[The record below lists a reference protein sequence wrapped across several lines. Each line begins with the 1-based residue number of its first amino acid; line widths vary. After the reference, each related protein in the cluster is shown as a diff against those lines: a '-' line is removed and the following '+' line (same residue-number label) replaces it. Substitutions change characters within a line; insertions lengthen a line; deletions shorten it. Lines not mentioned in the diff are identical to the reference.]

1 MGFRVRIPAALIM
14 ELGSKVVLQFA
25 YPLQLFEDVKRD
37 TFPDNISEIR
47 LAMLDRNLGK
57 GFYHGSSFGRDR
69 PSLVSSILSA

>member
-14 ELGSKVVLQFA
+14 EMGSKVVMQFA

-47 LAMLDRNLGK
+47 LAMLDSNLG
-57 GFYHGSSFGRDR
+57 
-69 PSLVSSILSA
+69 